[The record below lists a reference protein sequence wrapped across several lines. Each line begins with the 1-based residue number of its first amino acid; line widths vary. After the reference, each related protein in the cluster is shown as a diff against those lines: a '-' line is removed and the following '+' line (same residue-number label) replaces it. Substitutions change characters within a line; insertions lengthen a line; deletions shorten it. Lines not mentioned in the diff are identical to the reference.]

1 MLHFEEAWQARRLPR
16 VFNLQGSEI
25 VVILLLAL
33 VVLGP
38 EKLPDAIRRFS
49 RTYGELKKMG
59 SGFQTELKSAL
70 DEPMSEMRKTGDLI
84 RDAADPSRYVD
95 NESTPDP
102 PAVEPTATAG
112 TAAAAAE
119 ALPLTVDVDPSDPG
133 SEVVATPG
141 DPPPPPSPPINLVE
155 ARRDGKLTPVA
166 DHDENGVDDSDQ
178 TATA

>member
-1 MLHFEEAWQARRLPR
+1 

-38 EKLPDAIRRFS
+38 EKLPDAIRRFT

-70 DEPMSEMRKTGDLI
+70 DEPMSEIRKTGDLI

-95 NESTPDP
+95 NASTPDP
-102 PAVEPTATAG
+102 PAGEPAAAG

-119 ALPLTVDVDPSDPG
+119 SLPLTVDADPSDPG
-133 SEVVATPG
+133 SEIVATAG
-141 DPPPPPSPPINLVE
+141 DPPTPSSPPMNLVE

-166 DHDENGVDDSDQ
+166 DHGEEGVDDEGVDDTDQ

>member
-1 MLHFEEAWQARRLPR
+1 

-38 EKLPDAIRRFS
+38 EKLPDAIRRFT

-70 DEPMSEMRKTGDLI
+70 DEPMSEIRKTGDLI

-95 NESTPDP
+95 NASTPDP
-102 PAVEPTATAG
+102 TAGEPAAAGMAAAAG

-119 ALPLTVDVDPSDPG
+119 SLPLTVDADPSDPG
-133 SEVVATPG
+133 SEIVATAG
-141 DPPPPPSPPINLVE
+141 DPPTPSSPPTNLVE

-166 DHDENGVDDSDQ
+166 DHGEEGVDDEGVDDTDQ